1 MPSVDEIVNG
11 LIQSFGNLPPG
22 EYDRLSGLA
31 REAIGN
37 QIWIPNIGPQTQ
49 AYFSLA
55 DWMLYGGQAGGGKTS
70 LLLGLALT
78 AHHRSLIMRRRYTD
92 LNDILEEAIRL
103 NGTRNGFNGSI
114 PQKLRTADDRLI
126 NFGAAANP
134 GSEESWQGQA
144 HDLLAIDEVTQFL
157 ESQVRFL
164 MGWVRSTK
172 PGQRCRTVFASN
184 PPISASGDWIIGMFR
199 PWLDVT
205 HPNPAKS
212 GELRWY
218 IVDGGKDYEVDG
230 PEPIERNGQPVIPL
244 SRTFIPAALKDN
256 PYLINTGY
264 QAKLDAFPEPL
275 RSAMRDGNFMAARQD
290 QENQVIPLEWVL
302 AAEQRWTPDGGRGVP
317 MTACGYDASGGGAD
331 PAALAVRHDAWY
343 GPVETLEGPGAA
355 DGITSFTFIS
365 ARRRDNAA
373 IVIDVGGGYGGA
385 TIERFKDNDIPYT
398 SFNGANAGYGRTR
411 DRALRFANKRAEAMW
426 RFREALDPDQP
437 GGSIVALP
445 HDPELR
451 SDLTAPTFTVGLRGI
466 QIEKKE
472 DIKERLGRS
481 TNKGDAVIMALS
493 EGQEAIMRGVTQR
506 RGERRPS
513 SLPARATTRGG
524 PLARRHKKTN
534 A

>member
-1 MPSVDEIVNG
+1 MQIKPEDLVN
-11 LIQSFGNLPPG
+11 SF
-22 EYDRLSGLA
+22 SGLPVEELDKLA
-31 REAIGN
+31 KMASGIIGN
-37 QIWIPNIGPQTQ
+37 QIWIPNVGPQTQ
-49 AYFSLA
+49 AYFCPA
-55 DWMLYGGQAGGGKTS
+55 DWLLYGGQGGGGKTDLS
-70 LLLGLALT
+70 LGLAFT
-78 AHHRSLIMRRRYTD
+78 RHKRTLISRREYANLDGIIDRA
-92 LNDILEEAIRL
+92 LEI
-103 NGTRNGFNGSI
+103 NGTRKGFNGK
-114 PQKLRTADDRLI
+114 PPPRLI
-126 NFGAAANP
+126 TQDGRLIQFAGCQYA
-134 GSEESWQGQA
+134 GDEQSWQGNPF
-144 HDLLAIDEVTQFL
+144 DLKVFDEACQFL
-157 ESQVRFL
+157 ESQIRAHL
-164 MGWVRSTK
+164 GWLRTVDQ
-172 PGQRCRTVFASN
+172 GQRCRAVLATN
-184 PPISASGDWIIGMFR
+184 PPLDASGDWIIGMFR
-199 PWLDVT
+199 PWLDLT
-205 HPNPAKS
+205 HHNPAKP

-230 PEPIERNGQPVIPL
+230 PDPIERNGETVRPL
-244 SRTFIPAALKDN
+244 SRTFIPAKVDDN
-256 PYLINTGY
+256 PYLVRTGY
-264 QAKLDAFPEPL
+264 KGTLDALPEPL
-275 RSAMRDGNFMAARQD
+275 RSSVRDGNFMAARQD